1 MDKINKHKIPYLYK
15 GNPFLG
21 TFSLVPFQN
30 NLFDNRFLP
39 NNNPI
44 IGMIRHAPKIN
55 DNYINNLYQNSKSS
69 ENLQNINQENNKQ
82 NKQNKQNKEKKI
94 QKKNIS
100 TQTDNVNVNSIAIQA
115 NMITTKNNDVDDYEV
130 I

>member
-1 MDKINKHKIPYLYK
+1 MIINNMDKINKHKIPYLYK

-30 NLFDNRFLP
+30 NIFDNRFLP
-39 NNNPI
+39 TNNPM
-44 IGMIRHAPKIN
+44 IGIIRHAPKIN
-55 DNYINNLYQNSKSS
+55 DNYIDNIHKKSKSS
-69 ENLQNINQENNKQ
+69 ENLQNINQEYNKQ
-82 NKQNKQNKEKKI
+82 NTEKKI

-100 TQTDNVNVNSIAIQA
+100 TQTDNFNVNSIAIQA

>member
-1 MDKINKHKIPYLYK
+1 MEQLYKHKIPYPYK
-15 GNPFLG
+15 TNPFLG
-21 TFSLVPFQN
+21 TFSLVPFEPTF
-30 NLFDNRFLP
+30 FDNRFLP
-39 NNNPI
+39 NNNPL
-44 IGMIRHAPKIN
+44 IGIIRHAPQIN
-55 DNYINNLYQNSKSS
+55 DNYIDNLYKKSRSS

-82 NKQNKQNKEKKI
+82 NTEKKI

-100 TQTDNVNVNSIAIQA
+100 TQTDNFNVNSIAIQA

>member
-1 MDKINKHKIPYLYK
+1 MEKINKHKIPYLYK

-30 NLFDNRFLP
+30 NIFDNRFLP
-39 NNNPI
+39 TNNPM

-55 DNYINNLYQNSKSS
+55 DNYIDNIHNKSKSN
-69 ENLQNINQENNKQ
+69 ENLQNIDQENNKR
-82 NKQNKQNKEKKI
+82 NTEKKI

-100 TQTDNVNVNSIAIQA
+100 TQTDNFNVNSIAIQA